1 MESHLSHNKTL
12 TKKTLIVAVAVA
24 LLLMGVAFAGLLHTV
39 VIAYDGQEI
48 QVSTL
53 ASTVEDVL
61 QKQDIVIKEG
71 DKVIPNLSEKIKDGT
86 KIEIHRA
93 FTIKLV
99 DGTTE
104 QEILT
109 AENNVKDLMD
119 SLNIQLQEED
129 KIEPMLEA
137 PIGEGDTVTITR
149 ITRQVVVE
157 TQELPFQ
164 TVFKNNENLERGK
177 TQKVQE
183 GKKGLKEIQLE
194 LVYENGVEVS
204 KEVLDEKIIENS
216 TNEVIEKGTL
226 ALVAT
231 SRGDVSRYSKMITMT
246 ATAYTADYAST
257 GKKPGDKYYGITA
270 SGTQVRPGVVAVDPK
285 VIPLGTKL
293 YIQST
298 TNGRADYGYAV
309 AEDKGSAIKG
319 NKIDLYFETS
329 KEVKSFGRRTVNV
342 YVLE

>member
-61 QKQDIVIKEG
+61 QRQDIVIKEG

-109 AENNVKDLMD
+109 AENNVKDLME

-137 PIGEGDTVTITR
+137 PIGAGDTVTITR

-183 GKKGLKEIQLE
+183 
-194 LVYENGVEVS
+194 
-204 KEVLDEKIIENS
+204 
-216 TNEVIEKGTL
+216 
-226 ALVAT
+226 
-231 SRGDVSRYSKMITMT
+231 
-246 ATAYTADYAST
+246 
-257 GKKPGDKYYGITA
+257 
-270 SGTQVRPGVVAVDPK
+270 
-285 VIPLGTKL
+285 
-293 YIQST
+293 
-298 TNGRADYGYAV
+298 
-309 AEDKGSAIKG
+309 
-319 NKIDLYFETS
+319 
-329 KEVKSFGRRTVNV
+329 
-342 YVLE
+342 

>member
-61 QKQDIVIKEG
+61 QRQDIVIKEG

-109 AENNVKDLMD
+109 AENNVKDLME

-137 PIGEGDTVTITR
+137 PIGAGDTVTITR

-216 TNEVIEKGTL
+216 TNEIIEKGTL

-231 SRGDVSRYSKMITMT
+231 SRGDISRYSKMITMT

-257 GKKPGDKYYGITA
+257 GKKPGDKYYGVTA
-270 SGTQVRPGVVAVDPK
+270 SGTRVRPGVVAVDPK

-309 AEDKGSAIKG
+309 AEDTGGAIKG

>member
-61 QKQDIVIKEG
+61 QRQDIVIKEG

-109 AENNVKDLMD
+109 AENNVKDLME

-137 PIGEGDTVTITR
+137 PIGAGDTVTITR

-164 TVFKNNENLERGK
+164 TIFKNNENLERGK

-216 TNEVIEKGTL
+216 TNEIIEKGTL

-231 SRGDVSRYSKMITMT
+231 SRGDISRYSKMITMT

-257 GKKPGDKYYGITA
+257 GKKPGDKYYGVTA
-270 SGTQVRPGVVAVDPK
+270 SGTRVRPGVVAVDPK

-309 AEDKGSAIKG
+309 AEDTGGAIKG